1 MSDDVIDQAT
11 FAGLTDLVGDDFI
24 DELVETFFEEAPELL
39 AEMKRALAEGDAG
52 AFRRAAHSLKSN
64 SESFGATRLASL
76 ARELEYLGRDGRLD
90 QAKPKMPQLEIAYA
104 ETAQALKA
112 LL

>member
-1 MSDDVIDQAT
+1 
-11 FAGLTDLVGDDFI
+11 
-24 DELVETFFEEAPELL
+24 
-39 AEMKRALAEGDAG
+39 MKRGLGQNDTD

-64 SESFGATRLASL
+64 GESFGATRLADL
-76 ARELEYLGRDGRLD
+76 ARELEAIGRDGRLEE
-90 QAKPKMPQLEIAYA
+90 ARPKIPQLESTYE

>member
-1 MSDDVIDQAT
+1 MSEVVIDQAT
-11 FAGLTDLVGDDFI
+11 FAGLTDLVGEDFI
-24 DELVETFFEEAPELL
+24 GELTETFFEEAPTLL
-39 AEMKRALAEGDAG
+39 AEMNQALDDGDAD

-64 SESFGATRLASL
+64 SESFGATRLATL
-76 ARELEYLGRDGRLD
+76 ARELEAMGREGRLD
-90 QAKPKMPQLEIAYA
+90 QARPKMPLLESTYE